1 MSQQKI
7 CFIGAGNMTRSII
20 SGLIR
25 SGYPAS
31 QVQAT
36 NPSQGKLDAL
46 AHDFGVR
53 VSQDNVSAAQDAD
66 VIVLSVKPQLME
78 QVCQALQDIDMSHK
92 LIITIAAGIKAERY
106 SQYLAQPITL
116 VRTMPNTPMQI
127 GVGMTGLYAP
137 HPLSDAQKAITE
149 RLMSSGGEIVWVNE
163 ESEINQVIALAG
175 SSPAY
180 FFLLMESMIDA
191 GKQMG
196 MDEAKARSLVQQAAL
211 GAAMM
216 AKQNPELTLGNLR
229 ENVTSR
235 GGTTAQAIATFEA
248 ADLRG
253 VVKKA
258 MENCINR
265 AEEMAKTF

>member
-1 MSQQKI
+1 
-7 CFIGAGNMTRSII
+7 
-20 SGLIR
+20 
-25 SGYPAS
+25 
-31 QVQAT
+31 
-36 NPSQGKLDAL
+36 
-46 AHDFGVR
+46 
-53 VSQDNVSAAQDAD
+53 
-66 VIVLSVKPQLME
+66 
-78 QVCQALQDIDMSHK
+78 
-92 LIITIAAGIKAERY
+92 
-106 SQYLAQPITL
+106 
-116 VRTMPNTPMQI
+116 
-127 GVGMTGLYAP
+127 
-137 HPLSDAQKAITE
+137 
-149 RLMSSGGEIVWVNE
+149 MSSGGEIVWVNE

-229 ENVTSR
+229 ENVTSK

-253 VVKKA
+253 VVK
-258 MENCINR
+258 MQW
-265 AEEMAKTF
+265 KTASNVQKKWPILLIQLDPAIAG

>member
-1 MSQQKI
+1 
-7 CFIGAGNMTRSII
+7 MTRSII

-78 QVCQALQDIDMSHK
+78 PVCQALQDIDMSNK

-229 ENVTSR
+229 ENVTSK

-253 VVKKA
+253 VVKNA

>member
-1 MSQQKI
+1 MKTSNI
-7 CFIGAGNMTRSII
+7 AFIGAGNMTRSII

-78 QVCQALQDIDMSHK
+78 PVCQALQDIDMSNK

-137 HPLSDAQKAITE
+137 QPLSDAQKAITE

-229 ENVTSR
+229 ENVTSK

-253 VVKKA
+253 VVKNA